1 MIKGKLVACFA
12 PRAEDKRDQR
22 LIYVLLRV
30 LKIDRIVRG
39 KKFSDTELLPC
50 LCEAQKTAPT

>member
-1 MIKGKLVACFA
+1 VIKGKLVACFA

-30 LKIDRIVRG
+30 LKIDRIADLVQM
-39 KKFSDTELLPC
+39 SV
-50 LCEAQKTAPT
+50 Q